1 MANDRHCVKHDFY
14 ASTMV
19 LVFFQL
25 FRAALAAVQLL
36 TWSCSAGV
44 SPDSWVALSWE
55 ICVQLLLGCCLL
67 GELEEH

>member
-1 MANDRHCVKHDFY
+1 MTD
-14 ASTMV
+14 TV
-19 LVFFQL
+19 LSMTFMPAPWCLSFFQL